1 MFVNGLNSRLF
12 PLPSMNRRKEVV
24 DNEVSHVAAEARSG
38 GEIKAEVDSGKY
50 SAEGRLLGCAGEA
63 AK

>member
-1 MFVNGLNSRLF
+1 
-12 PLPSMNRRKEVV
+12 MNRHKEVV